1 MKGKVYL
8 VGAGPGDYKLMTL
21 KGMECIKKA
30 DVIVY
35 DRLAN
40 EKYLKEANENCEFIY
55 VGKASSNHALP
66 QDKINEVITNK
77 AKEGKT
83 VTRLKGGDPYVFGRG
98 GEEVL
103 ALVEENIPF
112 EVIPGVTSPIS
123 VLNYA
128 GIPITHRGL
137 AQSFHIVTGMSARTL
152 NVNWEALS
160 KENGTLVFMMGLSN
174 LETIVENLLENGK
187 DIETPCGVVMRGTT
201 SKQRKVIGTLENI
214 CKKVR
219 EAKLE
224 SPCIIV
230 VGDVVSLNEKLSWY
244 EKLPL
249 FGANICLTRSKE
261 QSKEIKWKL
270 KELGAEVTEI
280 NSIKIKETAHNLDE
294 YINTLEKYDH
304 IVFTSVNAVNV
315 FFDYL
320 VKNQFDIRKIKA
332 DFAVL
337 GKATKKALIVR
348 GIVPSIMAH
357 SFTAEGL
364 FEVLKD
370 NIKEGEEVL
379 IPCSSLSREYLFDNL
394 ASLGAKCHRVNI
406 YDTVCGDV
414 KNPRAFKEVDMVLYT
429 SPSTVKNMIDMIG
442 LEALKEKVSI
452 AIGPI
457 TLKALNESGIEG
469 KMCKTHCG
477 DGFLSEIEGIWQEV
491 KK

>member
-1 MKGKVYL
+1 
-8 VGAGPGDYKLMTL
+8 
-21 KGMECIKKA
+21 
-30 DVIVY
+30 
-35 DRLAN
+35 
-40 EKYLKEANENCEFIY
+40 
-55 VGKASSNHALP
+55 
-66 QDKINEVITNK
+66 
-77 AKEGKT
+77 
-83 VTRLKGGDPYVFGRG
+83 
-98 GEEVL
+98 
-103 ALVEENIPF
+103 
-112 EVIPGVTSPIS
+112 
-123 VLNYA
+123 
-128 GIPITHRGL
+128 
-137 AQSFHIVTGMSARTL
+137 
-152 NVNWEALS
+152 
-160 KENGTLVFMMGLSN
+160 
-174 LETIVENLLENGK
+174 
-187 DIETPCGVVMRGTT
+187 
-201 SKQRKVIGTLENI
+201 
-214 CKKVR
+214 
-219 EAKLE
+219 
-224 SPCIIV
+224 CIIV

-280 NSIKIKETAHNLDE
+280 NSIKIKKTAENLDE

-320 VKNQFDIRKIKA
+320 VKNRVDIRKIKA

-337 GKATKKALIVR
+337 GKATKKALISR